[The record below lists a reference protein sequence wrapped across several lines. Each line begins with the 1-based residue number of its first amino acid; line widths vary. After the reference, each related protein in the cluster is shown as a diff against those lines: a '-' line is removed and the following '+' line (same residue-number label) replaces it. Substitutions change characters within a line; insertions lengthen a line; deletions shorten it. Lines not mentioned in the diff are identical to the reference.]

1 MSTLFD
7 FLNSINTTKEY
18 LLVDAQAEKDY
29 IPFMVNRGMSLFQD
43 TILYANEMNRYP
55 DIPKKL
61 QYEFYI
67 NSIAARKRFSKWPKK
82 LKESD
87 DLKVVAEHFK
97 CSYEK
102 AKTYLSILTQT
113 QVEEIKAIQCTG
125 GLSK

>member
-1 MSTLFD
+1 M
-7 FLNSINTTKEY
+7 
-18 LLVDAQAEKDY
+18 VDAQSEKDY
-29 IPFMVNRGMSLFQD
+29 VPFMINRGMSYFQD

-55 DIPKKL
+55 DTSKKL

-67 NSIAARKRFSKWPKK
+67 NSIVARKRFTKWPKK
-82 LKESD
+82 IKESD

-113 QVEEIKAIQCTG
+113 QVEEIKAIQSTG
-125 GLSK
+125 GVSK